1 MPDQP
6 GPVMTETNL
15 ADSDR
20 AVTRNKTCSLL
31 SVSDLSPELRLGPDQ
46 EVGPGLH
53 HLRVQEET
61 ISVEDSHGQLLE
73 VKKEEEGDSW
83 WMTMLG

>member
-1 MPDQP
+1 
-6 GPVMTETNL
+6 MTETKL
-15 ADSDR
+15 ADSDMR
-20 AVTRNKTCSLL
+20 VTTNKICNLL
-31 SVSDLSPELRLGPDQ
+31 SALDLSPEHRLGLDQ
-46 EVGPGLH
+46 EVGPDPH
-53 HLRVQEET
+53 HLRVQEEI

>member
-6 GPVMTETNL
+6 GPILTETKL

-20 AVTRNKTCSLL
+20 AVTRNKICNPL
-31 SVSDLSPELRLGPDQ
+31 SVSDLSPEPRLGLDQ
-46 EVGPGLH
+46 EVGPDPH
-53 HLRVQEET
+53 HLRVQEE
-61 ISVEDSHGQLLE
+61 IIWVEDSHGQLLE

-83 WMTMLG
+83 WMTMPG